1 MDETLK
7 AQRLPQTRAVDRWG
21 LLSYISRRFLIS
33 YLCSLH
39 TESLAQFG
47 VVSYQDTYLDV
58 SCVYP
63 DVSQIYLKC
72 SAITY
77 IPVHVLLNWFCF
89 VTARRGR
96 AGRGSVGCRVLGSRS
111 SARGMPSPCK
121 VRQRRSCHSVCCC
134 RAAAGCSAALILDLL
149 GRALR
154 PDLVARLEVREAPPC
169 TRKIYI
175 RSESAERD
183 RRSEPYT
190 DYGSVRRTARPRS
203 GAEPTRARGA
213 TRPRRADR

>member
-72 SAITY
+72 SAIF
-77 IPVHVLLNWFCF
+77 PCMFCSIGSASSQRAEAAQ
-89 VTARRGR
+89 VEVQWVVEYSARGR
-96 AGRGSVGCRVLGSRS
+96 ALEACHRRAKCD
-111 SARGMPSPCK
+111 SAEVATLC
-121 VRQRRSCHSVCCC
+121 
-134 RAAAGCSAALILDLL
+134 AAAELQLDVVQLILDLL
-149 GRALR
+149 GARA
-154 PDLVARLEVREAPPC
+154 
-169 TRKIYI
+169 
-175 RSESAERD
+175 SS
-183 RRSEPYT
+183 S
-190 DYGSVRRTARPRS
+190 ARPCC
-203 GAEPTRARGA
+203 A
-213 TRPRRADR
+213 T

>member
-1 MDETLK
+1 MRSSPARIPHRRWHRWRWPRL
-7 AQRLPQTRAVDRWG
+7 LPQRRAHPCRPPCARRTARRGFRRHGQNSLLVETRVIRCTGTIGLTPLG

-72 SAITY
+72 SAIF
-77 IPVHVLLNWFCF
+77 PCMFCSIGS
-89 VTARRGR
+89 ASSQRAEAAPLGR

-134 RAAAGCSAALILDLL
+134 RAAAGCSAAHPRSP
-149 GRALR
+149 RA
-154 PDLVARLEVREAPPC
+154 
-169 TRKIYI
+169 
-175 RSESAERD
+175 SS
-183 RRSEPYT
+183 S
-190 DYGSVRRTARPRS
+190 ARPCC
-203 GAEPTRARGA
+203 A
-213 TRPRRADR
+213 T